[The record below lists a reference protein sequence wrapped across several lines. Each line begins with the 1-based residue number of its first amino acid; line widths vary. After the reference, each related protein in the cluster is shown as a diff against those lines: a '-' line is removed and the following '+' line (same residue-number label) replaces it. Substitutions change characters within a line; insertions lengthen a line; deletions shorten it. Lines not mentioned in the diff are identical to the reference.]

1 MKTITTLSAIALST
15 AMTTAAYASPT
26 KEERANDA
34 RHISTFFATTIAGAV
49 AGGPIGMFIGALGG
63 GLIIEKNQKTFEE
76 RNALS
81 EEVDQL
87 SHDVTIKDL
96 AIVNLENRVAQ
107 KLEFQVMF
115 PTGEDMLGFNDAQ
128 RIRSL
133 ANYLN
138 NNPELNVRLDGHA
151 DPRGTDEYNNVL
163 SSERAKSV
171 ADLLVKQGIAKER
184 INIHAHG
191 SRLAVTTD
199 RDLDQYAMERR
210 VHIEVLKEGSNIASN
225 P

>member
-15 AMTTAAYASPT
+15 ALTTAAHASPT
-26 KEERANDA
+26 QGERANDA

-49 AGGPIGMFIGALGG
+49 AGGPIGMFIGALSG
-63 GLIIEKNQKTFEE
+63 GLMIEKNQKTFEE
-76 RNALS
+76 RNALF
-81 EEVDQL
+81 EQVEQQAQDL
-87 SHDVTIKDL
+87 STKDL
-96 AIVNLENRVAQ
+96 AIVRLENRVAQ

-115 PTGEDMLGFNDAQ
+115 PTGEDVLSFNDAQ
-128 RIRSL
+128 RIHSL
-133 ANYLN
+133 ANYLS

-184 INIHAHG
+184 IKIHAHG
-191 SRLAVTTD
+191 SRLAVTTN
-199 RDLDQYAMERR
+199 RDYDQYAMERR
-210 VHIEVLKEGSNIASN
+210 VHIEVLKEGTNIASN